1 MTSNLR
7 VAVVHDWLTGMRG
20 GEKVLEALL
29 SLHPDADLF
38 TLLHKKG
45 SVSSTIAGRT
55 IRTSFIDSLPFK
67 NRFYRHYL
75 PLFPAAIE
83 TFDLHGYDLVISS
96 SHCVAK
102 GVIVPP
108 GTPHICFVHSP
119 MRYVWDMTSD
129 YFPFTRRNG
138 ESGGLFNRFIFPFFA
153 NYLRTWDSASATRVD
168 RYVTNSAF
176 VRERV
181 RRFYGRDAGVVH
193 PPCIDKKDLRMPRQA
208 REDFYLV
215 VSALVPYKRVDLAVD
230 AFAASGRKLVVVG
243 DGPDYKALKR
253 KEKANIEFAGK
264 VPFAEIQSLY
274 SRAAGLIFPGVEDFG
289 IVPVEAQAHG
299 CPVVAYGRGGALE
312 TVTRDTGV
320 FFKEQT
326 ADAVARAVEDSAGRK
341 YRPESFTKSAGR
353 FTTENF
359 LAKMK
364 QEIKRLLKSG

>member
-29 SLHPDADLF
+29 RLHPEADLF
-38 TLLHKKG
+38 TLLHKEG
-45 SVSSTIAGRT
+45 SVSGTIADRN
-55 IRTSFIDSLPFK
+55 IHTSFIDSLPFK
-67 NRFYRHYL
+67 NKFYRHYL

-129 YFPFTRRNG
+129 YFPFTLRDG
-138 ESGGLFNRFIFPFFA
+138 KSGGFFNRFVFPFFA
-153 NYLRTWDSASATRVD
+153 NYLRTWDSASAHRVD
-168 RYVTNSAF
+168 RYITNSAF
-176 VRERV
+176 VKERV
-181 RRFYGRDAGVVH
+181 RRFYGRDAGVVY
-193 PPCIDKKDLRMPRQA
+193 PPCIDQKDLRTPSQS
-208 REDFYLV
+208 REDFYIV

-230 AFAASGRKLVVVG
+230 AFSDSGRRLIVVG
-243 DGPDYKALKR
+243 DGPEYKALKR
-253 KEKANIEFAGK
+253 RQQRNIEFAGK
-264 VPFAEIQSLY
+264 VPFAEIESLY

-299 CPVVAYGRGGALE
+299 CPVIAYARGGALE
-312 TVTRDTGV
+312 TVTPQTGV
-320 FFKEQT
+320 FFMEQT
-326 ADAVARAVEDSAGRK
+326 ADSIRQAVETAAKRI
-341 YRPESFTKSAGR
+341 YRPENFRKNAAR
-353 FTTENF
+353 FTTETF
-359 LAKMK
+359 LAKMR